1 MDPLHAWSKRLK
13 SSAGVVSDG
22 RRSVSASTL
31 GSSVTTRRSP
41 SKRVLLG
48 AAALLMPFVLGGCQL
63 PTFWGY
69 RGSTKQAH
77 SRVPDVVLDVHRRPH
92 RRRFRRSTDP
102 WAVIRYRRQ
111 SEEIPRQ
118 FQYHG
123 PVEVL
128 YTIIPIVIVL
138 VIFAFTVV
146 TENNIDALASS
157 PAAQVK
163 ITAFQW
169 GWEFQYPNQNII
181 VLGHTT
187 QDPDLVLPVR

>member
-1 MDPLHAWSKRLK
+1 MWSWTLSPPSWSAV
-13 SSAGVVSDG
+13 SSGHSSCG
-22 RRSVSASTL
+22 P
-31 GSSVTTRRSP
+31 SSVT
-41 SKRVLLG
+41 G
-48 AAALLMPFVLGGCQL
+48 AAA
-63 PTFWGY
+63 
-69 RGSTKQAH
+69 
-77 SRVPDVVLDVHRRPH
+77 
-92 RRRFRRSTDP
+92 
-102 WAVIRYRRQ
+102 
-111 SEEIPRQ
+111 EEIPRQ

-138 VIFAFTVV
+138 VIFGFTVV

-187 QDPDLVLPVR
+187 QDP